1 MAQPTLEKIDILR
14 QRCNISY
21 AAASEVLE
29 RNGGNVVRAL
39 IEMEN
44 TDGKPDL
51 FEQVEERMTVMG
63 HDLWDKI
70 QDLVRSGQTTKIRV
84 MKGGRTVLTI
94 PTAVGAVS
102 AVLFPYM
109 TLVAAVAAMAGKY
122 VLVWDKR
129 QRKSTGAEVNTGRQP
144 GVMNVHHEA
153 VVEMPCEL
161 QAAQSQ

>member
-21 AAASEVLE
+21 AAACEVLE
-29 RNGGNVVRAL
+29 RNNGNVVRAL
-39 IEMEN
+39 IELEN
-44 TDGKPDL
+44 TEGKPDL
-51 FEQVEERMTVMG
+51 MEQVEERMTVMG

-94 PTAVGAVS
+94 PTAVGAVT
-102 AVLFPYM
+102 AMLFPYV
-109 TLVAAVAAMAGKY
+109 TLAATVAAMAGKY

-129 QRKSTGAEVNTGRQP
+129 QPNSKGAEVNTGHAP
-144 GVMNVHHEA
+144 GVMNVHHEE
-153 VVEMPCEL
+153 VVAAPCEL
-161 QAAQSQ
+161 QSV